1 MKLREDLALTFR
13 QIKPLLLGGLLLL
26 VPLLYLLSGFYLVG
40 AEQRGVVMRFGK
52 IIREQVMPGMHYH
65 LPWPIDS
72 VRTLATTN
80 LRSLTVDFSSS
91 APGAIQ
97 SKALQPEITT
107 GDEDLVDVALVVQ
120 YNIESP
126 GVYLSAAQAPEALL
140 EQIVRAQTL
149 IYIGGSAIDPL
160 LTTGR
165 TEFQNHLKEATQVS
179 LSRLGLGLRVT
190 SVQINRLGP
199 PESIKSAFDDVA
211 RARSEKQK
219 MIQESRGER
228 RTRLTQARSQAG
240 QILAEANA
248 SATETLETARGHR
261 DRFLANWQAYQ
272 QAPVITRER
281 VYLERL
287 ERILA
292 PVETLVIEPQKKG
305 R

>member
-1 MKLREDLALTFR
+1 MKLRDDLATTFR
-13 QIKPLLLGGLLLL
+13 QIRPFLLGGLLVL

-52 IIREQVMPGMHYH
+52 IIHEQVMPGMHYH

-72 VRTLATTN
+72 VRTLSTTN
-80 LRSLTVDFSSS
+80 LRSLKVDFSGS
-91 APGAIQ
+91 APE
-97 SKALQPEITT
+97 ALQPEVTT

-126 GVYLSAAQAPEALL
+126 GVYLSSAQAPEALL
-140 EQIVRAQTL
+140 EQITRAQTL
-149 IYIGGSAIDPL
+149 FYIGGSAIDPL

-165 TEFQNHLKEATQVS
+165 TEFQNRLKRAIQNS
-179 LSRLGLGLRVT
+179 LNHWRLGLRVT

-240 QILAEANA
+240 QTLAQAEAR
-248 SATETLETARGHR
+248 ATEILETARGHR
-261 DRFLANWQAYQ
+261 DRFLANWRAYQ
-272 QAPVITRER
+272 QAPAITRER

-292 PVETLVIEPQKKG
+292 PVETLLIQPQKKG

>member
-1 MKLREDLALTFR
+1 MKLRDDLALTFR
-13 QIKPLLLGGLLLL
+13 QIQPLLLGGLLVL

-40 AEQRGVVMRFGK
+40 AEQRGVVMRFGR
-52 IIREQVMPGMHYH
+52 IIHEQVMPGMHYH

-72 VRTLATTN
+72 VRTLPTTN
-80 LRSLTVDFSSS
+80 LRSLKVDFSSS
-91 APGAIQ
+91 APE
-97 SKALQPEITT
+97 ALQPEITT

-126 GVYLSAAQAPEALL
+126 GVYLSSAQTPELLL

-149 IYIGGSAIDPL
+149 FYIGGSAIDPL

-165 TEFQNHLKEATQVS
+165 TEFQNHLKRAIQT
-179 LSRLGLGLRVT
+179 RLNHWRLGLRVT

-240 QILAEANA
+240 QTLAQAEAR
-248 SATETLETARGHR
+248 ATEILETARGHR
-261 DRFLANWQAYQ
+261 DRFLANWRAYQ
-272 QAPVITRER
+272 KAPAITRER

-292 PVETLVIEPQKKG
+292 PVETLLVQPQKKG